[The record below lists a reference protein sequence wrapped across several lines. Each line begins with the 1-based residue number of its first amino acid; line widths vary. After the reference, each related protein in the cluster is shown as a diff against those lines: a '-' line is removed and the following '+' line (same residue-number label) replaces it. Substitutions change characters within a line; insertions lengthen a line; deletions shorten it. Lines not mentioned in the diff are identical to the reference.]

1 MAGKPKDGRTF
12 SDASAAALLGVN
24 ERTVRRW
31 RAQGL
36 LACRSD
42 GSLDQAAT
50 VARVNGGRDPLRGGK
65 PDRVFAGAAP
75 LPEPPATTSRRPAP
89 AVDRAFDDRGDA
101 GLGGAPG
108 DAGKL
113 LRARVLSEAVKAKLG
128 QLRLRERT
136 GELIPKAQAVQV
148 YADTLAAA
156 RATLEGMPLRLS
168 HRLVGL
174 DAVGIRAALQAEVET
189 ILKEMANGLD
199 AAG

>member
-1 MAGKPKDGRTF
+1 MAGKPKDGRSF
-12 SDASAAALLGVN
+12 SDASAAQLLGVN

-65 PDRVFAGAAP
+65 PDRVFAGATP
-75 LPEPPATTSRRPAP
+75 LTPPAP
-89 AVDRAFDDRGDA
+89 AHRAAPPVDTGYAERSV
-101 GLGGAPG
+101 GLEGAPG

-136 GELIPKAQAVQV
+136 GELIPKAQAVQLFS
-148 YADTLAAA
+148 DTLATA

-174 DAVGIRAALQAEVET
+174 DAVGIRAALQAEVEA

>member
-1 MAGKPKDGRTF
+1 MGRRPTDGAAY
-12 SDASAAALLGVN
+12 SIAEGAAALGVS
-24 ERTVRRW
+24 ERTFDRMRARGQVVNRPTGELDVGATIARRN
-31 RAQGL
+31 
-36 LACRSD
+36 
-42 GSLDQAAT
+42 AT
-50 VARVNGGRDPLRGGK
+50 TDPLRGGK

-75 LPEPPATTSRRPAP
+75 LPEPPAMPPRRAALP
-89 AVDRAFDDRGDA
+89 VDTGYADRGT
-101 GLGGAPG
+101 GLEGAPG

-148 YADTLAAA
+148 FSDTLAAA
-156 RATLEGMPLRLS
+156 RATLEGMPLRLA
-168 HRLVGL
+168 HRLVGQ
-174 DAVGIRAALQAEVET
+174 DAAGIRSALQAEVEA

>member
-75 LPEPPATTSRRPAP
+75 LPEPPATTTRRAAP
-89 AVDRAFDDRGDA
+89 PVDTGYADRGT
-101 GLGGAPG
+101 GIEGAPG

-174 DAVGIRAALQAEVET
+174 DAVGIRAALQAEVEA

>member
-1 MAGKPKDGRTF
+1 MAGKPRDGRTF
-12 SDASAAALLGVN
+12 SDAWAAQMLGVN

-31 RAQGL
+31 RAQGFL
-36 LACRSD
+36 VSRAD

-75 LPEPPATTSRRPAP
+75 LPETPAAAPRRPAP
-89 AVDRAFDDRGDA
+89 PVDRGFEERGDTS
-101 GLGGAPG
+101 LGSVSG

-156 RATLEGMPLRLS
+156 RATLEAMPLRLAN
-168 HRLVGL
+168 RLVGQ
-174 DAVGIRAALQAEVET
+174 DASAIRAALQAEVEA
-189 ILKEMANGLD
+189 ILKEMANGFD
-199 AAG
+199 TAG